1 MISLSAD
8 AGSNIK
14 CLNRRLKLKTFYP
27 KVLND
32 TEISLTE
39 HLEIDINSLLKNY
52 AQNCTEYIWEL
63 IAYGINDASKEIG
76 TYEIKHLLYVDIPIL
91 DNDGNLMFNI
101 SKTEFKHC
109 ENEYIIVRLECGEN
123 IYENQGLKIS
133 PENMRNIKES
143 SGCLAS
149 AYLNNTVD
157 MKKVEKYFFKREWS
171 PCFDSSG
178 GQGLCSDLKDQA
190 DAIAMYAG
198 IPTAALIVLASIIGY
213 FCEQILQLFSSFI
226 CSIHHH

>member
-52 AQNCTEYIWEL
+52 AQNCTEYIWKL

-76 TYEIKHLLYVDIPIL
+76 THE
-91 DNDGNLMFNI
+91 
-101 SKTEFKHC
+101 
-109 ENEYIIVRLECGEN
+109 
-123 IYENQGLKIS
+123 
-133 PENMRNIKES
+133 
-143 SGCLAS
+143 GCLQ
-149 AYLNNTVD
+149 
-157 MKKVEKYFFKREWS
+157 KKN
-171 PCFDSSG
+171 
-178 GQGLCSDLKDQA
+178 
-190 DAIAMYAG
+190 
-198 IPTAALIVLASIIGY
+198 SI
-213 FCEQILQLFSSFI
+213 
-226 CSIHHH
+226 

>member
-1 MISLSAD
+1 M
-8 AGSNIK
+8 
-14 CLNRRLKLKTFYP
+14 
-27 KVLND
+27 
-32 TEISLTE
+32 
-39 HLEIDINSLLKNY
+39 
-52 AQNCTEYIWEL
+52 
-63 IAYGINDASKEIG
+63 
-76 TYEIKHLLYVDIPIL
+76 
-91 DNDGNLMFNI
+91 DNDGSLMFNI
-101 SKTEFKHC
+101 SKTDFKHC
-109 ENEYIIVRLECGEN
+109 ENEYIIIRLECGQN
-123 IYENQGLKIS
+123 TYENRGLKIS

-143 SGCLAS
+143 SGCRAS

-157 MKKVEKYFFKREWS
+157 REKVEKYFFKREWS

-178 GQGLCSDLKDQA
+178 GLVLCTNLNDQA